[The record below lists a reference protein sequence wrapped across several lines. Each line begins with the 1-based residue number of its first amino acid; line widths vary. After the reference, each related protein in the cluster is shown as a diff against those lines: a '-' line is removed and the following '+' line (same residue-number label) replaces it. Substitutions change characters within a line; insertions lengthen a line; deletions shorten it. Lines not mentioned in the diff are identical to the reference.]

1 MNWDTNKLQ
10 AIEAEKA
17 VLGSVFLDNDV
28 MDQVIPKLEA
38 RDFSLYPHQILWTTL
53 KRMNAEL
60 RPIDCLTVTHELISM
75 SQLDGVGGV
84 EYLSEL
90 SSAMPTSAHCSYYA
104 GMVRQ
109 KALFRRVLEM
119 GEKIKTLVFEDDLD
133 EEELFR
139 SVDNL
144 TSSLYPSTVD
154 KLLTPADSRV
164 EYEEHLAK
172 QDHLILT
179 GFEQMDAWMGG
190 MGRGDLYILAARPG
204 VGKTAKML
212 QLLYNVATQEK
223 GACIVYSQEMKRPKL
238 YNRIISSLTKIPI
251 KRFRTQSLTEEELE
265 MVMNAYNSL
274 EALPL
279 HIADGK
285 KVTIEEIHATA
296 RSVKRMHGKIAM
308 ICVDYLGIM
317 NIPQHKGIT
326 RAQAIGE
333 VTRAA
338 KQIALELDC
347 VFLMLCQMNREG
359 MRAARPSLEH
369 LNESGSIEA
378 DADIVEFLW
387 EDAED
392 SDPGDEHFGAKVVKS
407 IIAKGRDVGVNEFRY
422 AFKTWIQKFEKI

>member
-1 MNWDTNKLQ
+1 MNWDTSKLQ
-10 AIEAEKA
+10 AIEAERA
-17 VLGSVFLDNDV
+17 VLGSIFLDNNV
-28 MDQVIPKLEA
+28 MDQVISMLEV
-38 RDFSLYPHQILWTTL
+38 RDFSLHRHQILWQIF
-53 KRMNAEL
+53 KRMNHEL
-60 RPIDCLTVTHELISM
+60 RPIDCLTVTNELIIM
-75 SQLDGVGGV
+75 SQLDQAGGV

-90 SSAMPTSAHCSYYA
+90 SSTMPTSAHAAYYA

-109 KALFRRVLEM
+109 KGLFRRTWEM
-119 GEKIKTLVFEDDLD
+119 GEKIKHLVFEDDLG

-144 TSSLYPSTVD
+144 TLSLYPSTVD
-154 KLLTPADSRV
+154 KLLTPADSRG

-190 MGRGDLYILAARPG
+190 VGRGDLYILAARPG

-212 QLLYNVATQEK
+212 QLLYNVAMQDK

-238 YNRIISSLTKIPI
+238 YNRMISSLTKIPV
-251 KRFRTQSLTEEELE
+251 KRFRTQMLTEDELGD
-265 MVMNAYNSL
+265 VMETYRTL

-285 KVTIEEIHATA
+285 KVTIEEIYATA
-296 RSVKRMHGKIAM
+296 RSVKRLHGKISM

-317 NIPQHKGIT
+317 NIPQSKSMT

-387 EDAED
+387 EDTED
-392 SDPGDEHFGAKVVKS
+392 TDPGDEHFGARVVKS

-422 AFKTWIQKFEKI
+422 AFKTWIQKFEEL